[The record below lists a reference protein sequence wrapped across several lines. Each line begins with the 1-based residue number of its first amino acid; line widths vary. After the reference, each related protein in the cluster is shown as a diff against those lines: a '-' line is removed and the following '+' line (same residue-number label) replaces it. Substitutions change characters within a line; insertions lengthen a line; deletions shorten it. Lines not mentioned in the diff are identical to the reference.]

1 MAMGTLRAAF
11 AGLGL
16 EAAAQSGNVFQSRGS
31 TFNQRPIFSNG
42 QSRNGGVV
50 SLPRQNQARVG
61 AFTQSA
67 AAFLDAEYRPANKG
81 QRGGYAPPVP
91 EYLSPAYPSEQQ
103 QQQQLSKLPQALYR
117 LLDPQASVDLPSASL
132 VTSRQL
138 DNREL
143 DKLFAALGRNKAT
156 WRRALVLHEWLLSM
170 GHTPDDRLCTTLIR
184 VCSQHGQ
191 AMTALSL
198 YDWMRSSHREG
209 GAGLVCTV
217 YTYTAAMRA
226 ALTGNMIDRA
236 IKVWDDAL
244 VDGCQPDCRMATT
257 LIEVCTRKG
266 DTSRALATYQLMQ
279 EAALGSNM
287 APSVHAYTAAMRA
300 AAEGGAWEKALDI
313 WSDMEQ
319 RNCKPTGH
327 AYAAVIS
334 ACAAGGAWQ
343 RAVQLFDQML
353 QYQIKP
359 DVVSCTALITAL
371 GADGQWKRGSQVVD
385 WMLRSGVKPNVR
397 TYTALITAMGNA
409 QKWDLALDL
418 IKRMKIPQAWGCV
431 EPNAYT
437 YSALLK
443 TMGEQGHWQMA
454 EKLFQQLEVEAHASA
469 RSPWLRLMT
478 GGYHLAALEICPP
491 TLQNRCLTAQLM
503 EQGARC
509 LMTSLDKS
517 TLLGG
522 ASNGG
527 PARWGLDMRGTEHKS
542 KAMQAAGRAGKG
554 PVNEVVCGAMM
565 LAYERAGKWEQAVT
579 LLDKSRAMGII
590 PNTIMYNTAMS
601 SLGKSGQ
608 WEAAERLFGQV
619 PEPDAVTYETLIA
632 AYGMA
637 GQANLAE
644 IAFKYMLEAHHTPRD
659 YAYCGLIAAHSMQ
672 GNWKAA
678 LRVRSRMRQ
687 AGAKPTVHVYNA
699 LIAACERSQQLDAG
713 VDLSKDMRRD
723 NVEANHATCQEGIY
737 VDALVPAEH
746 EVVGEDQY
754 VCFRVDLP
762 KQSLKIVG
770 VDPLSTQD
778 VVHHMLLFGCA
789 NDGPANEAWPC
800 HMTSP
805 CRGGFERVLYGWGK
819 NAPAM
824 TLPTGVGYGVGPGS
838 AMQSLVL
845 QVHYLQERPA
855 GDQSGIRLRMTSKST
870 PFSAGMINYASY
882 FTIPPGKPKHPIENQ
897 CCYSGFEILKGF
909 AFRVHTHA
917 LGRSV
922 NLERIEQQNGKQVSN
937 ELCERDPQ
945 LPQGFA
951 PIKDNLLIR
960 PGDTLKAT
968 CMFDSSAV
976 HSPVNAGATHND
988 EMCNLYLMLYSQ
1000 LPFFMACY
1008 GSPQVD
1014 RHGMGGIPP
1023 AGRVELDMHASW
1035 QPPGPLGAP
1044 TLGPQPAAPFAF
1056 GQAPAVVHLDQDA
1069 GAVLSSWGENLFLMP
1084 HGLTVDF
1091 EGNVWVTD
1099 VGLHQAIKF
1108 DQQGN
1113 QLLVIG
1119 KRLEPGS
1126 DSAHLCKP
1134 THVAVANDGTIF
1146 VADGYCNSRV
1156 VRYSA
1161 TGSFEAEY
1169 RLPRGEMSIPH
1180 SVVLDECSDAL
1191 YVADREHSE
1200 VHKFVISDQTLQGTW
1215 NLKQSGQVYS
1225 ITVGPYGTILALCW
1239 AHREDPRL
1247 EAVNLVLLTADATGG
1262 GPEETWRLE
1271 GVGAPHDIALAAS
1284 PMPVKGTGERTLAL
1298 FVAETKPAG
1307 SMLRKFLFV
1316 PQGTS
1321 MADMVEAGVMEADQS
1336 AELIPGGHGVE
1347 AHLAHAHQVGNEAH
1361 NSIGNVVSHKLH
1373 MPTTLDPSSGDPAL
1387 TLPGHILH
1395 QKHEAASDT
1404 VASDEDRTGSVDDL
1418 AVKHEQAVHTGL
1430 IQSDIPESDAREVV
1444 NKEEQRKLR
1453 SQVEAPTVC

>member
-103 QQQQLSKLPQALYR
+103 QQLSKLPQALYR
-117 LLDPQASVDLPSASL
+117 LLDPQANVDLPSANL
-132 VTSRQL
+132 VSSRQL

-198 YDWMRSSHREG
+198 YDWMRSSQREG

-418 IKRMKIPQAWGCV
+418 IKRMKTPQAWGSV

-454 EKLFQQLEVEAHASA
+454 EKLFQQLEAEAHASA
-469 RSPWLRLMT
+469 RVLEGPQTPSPSSLNAYAVDWASPQRRAPDSSGWEHQQAASMSAMAATPAISINAGADSTADADDRRLSSGSFGDMPT
-478 GGYHLAALEICPP
+478 HLAEQVLDSP
-491 TLQNRCLTAQLM
+491 THGTGCTLPDDIPGQVNSSSPHNFSFFSAHQAAASAADTQSANHSTWTNDNAATSGLQLPQQAPHANSASSSPSSHSSQSTVQLPAVPSCLTPQ
-503 EQGARC
+503 Q
-509 LMTSLDKS
+509 
-517 TLLGG
+517 GG

-579 LLDKSRAMGII
+579 LLQKSRAMGII

-608 WEAAERLFGQV
+608 WEAAERLFAEV

-644 IAFKYMLEAHHTPRD
+644 IAFKYMLEAQHTPRD

-723 NVEANHATCQEGIY
+723 NVEANHVTMQLMQGLGSKGI
-737 VDALVPAEH
+737 ALVE
-746 EVVGEDQY
+746 
-754 VCFRVDLP
+754 
-762 KQSLKIVG
+762 KQQVAAAA
-770 VDPLSTQD
+770 LS
-778 VVHHMLLFGCA
+778 A
-789 NDGPANEAWPC
+789 
-800 HMTSP
+800 
-805 CRGGFERVLYGWGK
+805 
-819 NAPAM
+819 
-824 TLPTGVGYGVGPGS
+824 
-838 AMQSLVL
+838 
-845 QVHYLQERPA
+845 
-855 GDQSGIRLRMTSKST
+855 
-870 PFSAGMINYASY
+870 
-882 FTIPPGKPKHPIENQ
+882 
-897 CCYSGFEILKGF
+897 
-909 AFRVHTHA
+909 
-917 LGRSV
+917 
-922 NLERIEQQNGKQVSN
+922 
-937 ELCERDPQ
+937 
-945 LPQGFA
+945 
-951 PIKDNLLIR
+951 
-960 PGDTLKAT
+960 
-968 CMFDSSAV
+968 
-976 HSPVNAGATHND
+976 
-988 EMCNLYLMLYSQ
+988 
-1000 LPFFMACY
+1000 
-1008 GSPQVD
+1008 
-1014 RHGMGGIPP
+1014 
-1023 AGRVELDMHASW
+1023 
-1035 QPPGPLGAP
+1035 
-1044 TLGPQPAAPFAF
+1044 
-1056 GQAPAVVHLDQDA
+1056 
-1069 GAVLSSWGENLFLMP
+1069 
-1084 HGLTVDF
+1084 
-1091 EGNVWVTD
+1091 
-1099 VGLHQAIKF
+1099 
-1108 DQQGN
+1108 
-1113 QLLVIG
+1113 
-1119 KRLEPGS
+1119 
-1126 DSAHLCKP
+1126 
-1134 THVAVANDGTIF
+1134 AVAAAGTL
-1146 VADGYCNSRV
+1146 VMR
-1156 VRYSA
+1156 
-1161 TGSFEAEY
+1161 
-1169 RLPRGEMSIPH
+1169 
-1180 SVVLDECSDAL
+1180 
-1191 YVADREHSE
+1191 
-1200 VHKFVISDQTLQGTW
+1200 
-1215 NLKQSGQVYS
+1215 SG
-1225 ITVGPYGTILALCW
+1225 LW
-1239 AHREDPRL
+1239 
-1247 EAVNLVLLTADATGG
+1247 
-1262 GPEETWRLE
+1262 
-1271 GVGAPHDIALAAS
+1271 
-1284 PMPVKGTGERTLAL
+1284 
-1298 FVAETKPAG
+1298 
-1307 SMLRKFLFV
+1307 
-1316 PQGTS
+1316 
-1321 MADMVEAGVMEADQS
+1321 
-1336 AELIPGGHGVE
+1336 
-1347 AHLAHAHQVGNEAH
+1347 
-1361 NSIGNVVSHKLH
+1361 
-1373 MPTTLDPSSGDPAL
+1373 
-1387 TLPGHILH
+1387 
-1395 QKHEAASDT
+1395 
-1404 VASDEDRTGSVDDL
+1404 
-1418 AVKHEQAVHTGL
+1418 
-1430 IQSDIPESDAREVV
+1430 
-1444 NKEEQRKLR
+1444 
-1453 SQVEAPTVC
+1453 